1 MAITTI
7 QGEVSD
13 DQAGRIDLVVRSLV
27 ELSRSKLNGLFE
39 HGCVQLN
46 QQQCA
51 DPATR
56 VKTGDKIVVTYD
68 PHQGYAQKKRAWSD
82 RTFSIV
88 HEDDHLLVVNK
99 AAGVLTIPTNKNE
112 PNTLLERI
120 SFYLGRRKKNHEAFL
135 IHRLDRGV
143 SGLMVFG
150 KTPMAAKHLREQF
163 DGDQANRSFVAIVNG
178 VMQHDSGKFESW
190 LETHKNLNRFSTAE
204 KEGQHAITKFK
215 VIKRMEDAT
224 IVEIQM
230 LTARR
235 HQARVQFF
243 EFGHRILGD
252 ARYGNREKP
261 HERWHS
267 KRLAMHATGIAFI
280 HPDSGEEVSFS
291 SDLPALMKK
300 FRRGKSV

>member
-7 QGEVSD
+7 QGEVAEE
-13 DQAGRIDLVVRSLV
+13 QAGRINLVVRTLLQ
-27 ELSRSKLNGLFE
+27 LSRSKLNGLFE

-46 QQQCA
+46 QVPCA

-56 VKTGDKIVVTYD
+56 VTAGDKIVVNYD
-68 PHQGYAQKKRAWSD
+68 PHQGYSVTKRAWSD

-88 HEDDHLLVVNK
+88 FEDEHLLVINK
-99 AAGVLTIPTNKNE
+99 AAGVLTVPTSKQE

-120 SFYLGRRKKNHEAFL
+120 SYYLGRKKKNHEAYL
-135 IHRLDRGV
+135 IHRLDRGL

-150 KTPMAAKHLREQF
+150 KTPTAAKILREQF
-163 DGDQANRSFVAIVNG
+163 DGDQATREFVAIVNG
-178 VMQHDSGKFESW
+178 VVPEDSGRFESW

-204 KEGQHAITKFK
+204 KKGQHAITTFQ

-224 IVEIQM
+224 SVEVRL

-252 ARYGNREKP
+252 IRYGNREKP
-261 HERWHS
+261 HERWSS
-267 KRLAMHATGIAFI
+267 KRLAMHATSLTFV
-280 HPDSGEEVSFS
+280 HPADGKKVTYTSE
-291 SDLPALMKK
+291 LPAPMKK
-300 FRRGKSV
+300 FLRGKSI